1 MALSIRQLA
10 PTFAGEVTGVDC
22 RKPLSPDQVAA
33 IDAGMTEYAVLVFRD
48 QALTDEEQL
57 RFTLH
62 FGDLEETRGGTPG
75 RIHFRT
81 DREVRQLGV
90 GIRDFSNV
98 DAAGNPLSTESR
110 AYAFKLADQ
119 LWHSDS
125 SFNAI
130 PASYSLLSGRSVVSW
145 GGNTEFADM
154 RAAYEALDDRIKTE
168 IENLV
173 CRHSNMYSR
182 GKLGLTDFSDQ
193 ERVIFKPVRQR
204 LVRRHPVS
212 GRKSLFLS
220 AHAGEIEGM
229 PLPEARLLLRDLTDF
244 ATRERFVYSHVWR
257 VNDLVMWDNRST
269 MHRGRRFDPNEV
281 RDIRQTRLAGEGPT
295 IAQDAP

>member
-1 MALSIRQLA
+1 LGISIKQLA
-10 PTFAGEVTGVDC
+10 STFAGEVTGVDC
-22 RKPLSPDQVAA
+22 RRSLSTDQVAA
-33 IDAGMTEYAVLVFRD
+33 IHAGMAEYAVLVFRD
-48 QALTDEEQL
+48 QPLTDDEQL

-81 DREVRQLGV
+81 EREARKLGAGV
-90 GIRDFSNV
+90 RDFSNI
-98 DAAGNPLSTESR
+98 DAAGKPLSTASR
-110 AYAFKLADQ
+110 AHAFKLADQ

-154 RAAYEALDDRIKTE
+154 RAAYDALDERTKTE
-168 IENLV
+168 IEDLV
-173 CRHSNMYSR
+173 CLHSNMYSR
-182 GKLGLTDFSDQ
+182 GKLGLAEFSDD
-193 ERVIFKPVRQR
+193 ERAVFKPVRQR

-220 AHAGEIEGM
+220 AHAGAIEGM
-229 PLPEARLLLRDLTDF
+229 SIPEARMLLLDLTEF
-244 ATRERFVYSHVWR
+244 ATRKRFVHTHVWR

-269 MHRGRRFDPNEV
+269 MHRGRRFDPNEA
-281 RDIRQTRLAGEGPT
+281 RDIRQTRLAGDGPT
-295 IAQDAP
+295 IAQGAI